1 MSDST
6 KVKRPV
12 NEFTEKKLLYQRERY
27 EQGETDHRNF
37 LRFCATSG
45 GRMGERG
52 KAPGRPGIQGGMGKE
67 ESLSA
72 KLSESGGEAS

>member
-1 MSDST
+1 MN
-6 KVKRPV
+6 R
-12 NEFTEKKLLYQRERY
+12 ERRERY

-45 GRMGERG
+45 GRMGGRE